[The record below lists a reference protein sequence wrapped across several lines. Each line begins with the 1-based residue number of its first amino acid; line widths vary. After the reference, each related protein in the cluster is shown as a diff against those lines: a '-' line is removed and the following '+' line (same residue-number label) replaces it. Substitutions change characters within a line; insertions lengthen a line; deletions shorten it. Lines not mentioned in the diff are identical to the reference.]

1 MRPVAA
7 PAVAGA
13 GEDTPRSLLHAVD
26 RSDAALMSIGTLA
39 SGVLAYAF
47 NVLAA
52 RSLGPAGYGAI
63 GALWGGMF
71 LLAVLLFRPIE
82 QTVSRA
88 VAHHVARG
96 EDARPA
102 VRSAAWLTGLVVA
115 AAGAGCIAA
124 WTPITDRLFG
134 GEPILTV
141 ALLAGLAGYAL
152 SYFARG
158 LVGGVQWFGGY
169 GLVLLADGA
178 IRFVIALPLLVV
190 ASQTLAA
197 VAIAAAA
204 VGGAL
209 APLLSRR
216 RGALRRIAPD
226 GHGGRGHGSATARDG
241 FGAAVRFATPAA
253 VIAGAEQVL
262 VSGGPLLVLIAGG
275 EGAAAAAGVLFAAT
289 LLVRAPVFLLQG
301 VQASLLP
308 SLTTFRARGDEASLH
323 RATVKVA
330 LMLAAFAAALAAGA
344 LVAGPFAMELMYGN
358 AFSAGHVDLALLCVG
373 IGGFMA
379 AGVFCQAALARGQSW
394 QAARGWAAGAAVFV
408 VLELG
413 LSGTAF
419 HRVSVAFAAGAVL
432 AGLLLMRTLWKER
445 A

>member
-1 MRPVAA
+1 MTAA
-7 PAVAGA
+7 GATAPRGA
-13 GEDTPRSLLHAVD
+13 GEETPRPLLHAVD
-26 RSDAALMSIGTLA
+26 KSDATLMSVGTLA

-52 RSLGPAGYGAI
+52 RALGPAGYGAI

-71 LLAVLLFRPIE
+71 LLAVLLFRPVE
-82 QTVSRA
+82 QTLSRA
-88 VAHHVARG
+88 VADHVARG

-102 VRSAAWLTGLVVA
+102 VRSTAWLTGLITTA
-115 AAGAGCIAA
+115 AVAGCVLA
-124 WTPITDRLFG
+124 WAPITDRLFAG
-134 GEPILTV
+134 QPVLTV
-141 ALLAGLAGYAL
+141 ALVAGLVGYGL

-158 LVGGVQWFGGY
+158 LAGGVQWFGGY
-169 GLVLLADGA
+169 GLVLLADGV
-178 IRFVIALPLLVV
+178 IRFVVALPLLIV
-190 ASQTLAA
+190 ASQTVAA

-204 VGGAL
+204 AGGAL

-216 RGALRRIAPD
+216 RGELRKLAGTRRSERD
-226 GHGGRGHGSATARDG
+226 DLGG
-241 FGAAVRFATPAA
+241 AVRFAAPAA

-262 VSGGPLLVLIAGG
+262 VSGGPLLVLLAGG

-308 SLTTFRARGDEASLH
+308 SLTTFHTRGDEASLH
-323 RATVKVA
+323 RATVKIA
-330 LMLAAFAAALAAGA
+330 LILAGFAAALAAGA
-344 LVAGPFAMELMYGN
+344 LIAGPFAMQVLYGDE
-358 AFSAGHVDLALLCVG
+358 FTAGRVDLALLCVG

-379 AGVFCQAALARGQSW
+379 AGVFCQAALARTQAW
-394 QAARGWAAGAAVFV
+394 EAARGWGAGAIAFV
-408 VLELG
+408 ALELT

-419 HRVSVAFAAGAVL
+419 HRVSVAFAAGSTI
-432 AGLLLMRTLWKER
+432 AGLLLMRTLWRKR

>member
-1 MRPVAA
+1 VSANAASVATPAGKSRPA
-7 PAVAGA
+7 
-13 GEDTPRSLLHAVD
+13 LHAVD

-52 RSLGPAGYGAI
+52 RALGPAGYGAI

-82 QTVSRA
+82 QTISRA
-88 VAHHVARG
+88 LADHVARG
-96 EDARPA
+96 EDGRP
-102 VRSAAWLTGLVVA
+102 VIKA
-115 AAGAGCIAA
+115 AAGLTTLITATALLACVLA

-134 GEPILTV
+134 GEPVLTV
-141 ALLAGLAGYAL
+141 ALMAGLAGYGL

-158 LVGGVQWFGGY
+158 VVGGVQWFGGY

-178 IRFVIALPLLVV
+178 IRFVLALPLLFV
-190 ASQTLAA
+190 ASQTVAA

-204 VGGAL
+204 AGGAL
-209 APLLSRR
+209 APLASRN
-216 RGALRRIAPD
+216 RGAMRRLA
-226 GHGGRGHGSATARDG
+226 GGNRGSFALGSA
-241 FGAAVRFATPAA
+241 VKFALPAA
-253 VIAGAEQVL
+253 VIAGCEQIL

-275 EGAAAAAGVLFAAT
+275 PGAAEAAGVLFAAT

-330 LMLAAFAAALAAGA
+330 VMLAGFAGVLAAGA
-344 LVAGPFAMELMYGN
+344 LVAGPFAMTLMYGDE
-358 AFSAGHVDLALLCVG
+358 FTAGRVDLALLCVG

-379 AGVFCQAALARGQSW
+379 AGVFCQAALARTQAW
-394 QAARGWAAGAAVFV
+394 QAARAWGAGAVAFI
-408 VLELG
+408 VLELT
-413 LSGTAF
+413 LSGTPF
-419 HRVSVAFAAGAVL
+419 HRVSVAFAVGASI
-432 AGLLLMRTLWKER
+432 AGLLLMRTLWRER
-445 A
+445 T